1 MGSEQLNW
9 MWQNHCQI
17 WALASPSWPGF
28 IIWIAT
34 SASPPAT
41 LRLKMLQKSRLVSK
55 HCICICIC
63 QLASIE
69 SPYLFDLHTFPHLT
83 PAWHFQI
90 EELQTFR
97 LDGDT
102 SPGGRMWYWRSE
114 KVVRAHFPSDFKA
127 FGFLSSLEIWAL
139 KSFCKQG
146 WKWAKMEAG
155 LDWPD

>member
-1 MGSEQLNW
+1 M
-9 MWQNHCQI
+9 
-17 WALASPSWPGF
+17 ASPSWPGF

-34 SASPPAT
+34 SASPPAI
-41 LRLKMLQKSRLVSK
+41 LRLKMLHKSRLVFISIYQPPVSQP
-55 HCICICIC
+55 CICICISEP
-63 QLASIE
+63 ASIE
-69 SPYLFDLHTFPHLT
+69 SHCICLTCIHSPHLT

-97 LDGDT
+97 LDVDT

-139 KSFCKQG
+139 SFCKQG